1 MFADKQ
7 WLDAPTGILKLPEI
21 IRYLRQSDLQG
32 CILFPFPPAGGGKES
47 FQVIWIGFQVV
58 EMGKGEKAEKG
69 RERRKGRR
77 RDEKRKRE
85 KNKRRKRDKKEK
97 ELNGEK
103 KGIKFGNK
111 MNGTMYIPADLK
123 KILTE

>member
-47 FQVIWIGFQVV
+47 FQVV
-58 EMGKGEKAEKG
+58 EMGKGEKAEKV
-69 RERRKGRR
+69 RE
-77 RDEKRKRE
+77 EKRE
-85 KNKRRKRDKKEK
+85 K
-97 ELNGEK
+97 
-103 KGIKFGNK
+103 KG
-111 MNGTMYIPADLK
+111 
-123 KILTE
+123 